1 LEHYGDILIKN
12 KKITEAMKQWKSA
25 LAMGGSTET
34 NMEKLREKINKKSYV
49 E

>member
-1 LEHYGDILIKN
+1 
-12 KKITEAMKQWKSA
+12 MKQWKSA
-25 LAMGGSTET
+25 LARGGSSET